1 MSIRTPTQAVE
12 YATRYLASGYNG
24 YCLAHVQDAY
34 NAKPVYASAIEAW
47 NNSRHK
53 HPTTNLAAAPF
64 GAPIYWYQSG
74 NPYGHIA
81 IHLKGDSMY
90 TTDSGAGYPHTDSIQ
105 KWQNQ
110 YGYQPLGWTEDIENQ
125 LIPQLGDDE
134 DMPSAQ
140 EIAAAVW
147 SYVYDKNKSTT
158 YNQLQYTLTPENIAQ
173 AVWGFK
179 ANNNPQP
186 NMNCYEQL
194 KTAGQVSG
202 FAFTVND
209 ETHNNGKT
217 IYWLNTATFV
227 ITGFSSWNEWE
238 VWCKCMHMPT
248 DKYAKLTAEEWKDLS
263 AFIYRPR
270 R

>member
-1 MSIRTPTQAVE
+1 MTIRTPTEAVE
-12 YATRYLASGYNG
+12 YATRYLNKGYNG

-34 NAKPVYASAIEAW
+34 NATPVYASAIEAW
-47 NNSRHK
+47 NNSNHRHV
-53 HPTTNLAAAPF
+53 TTNLASAPF

-81 IHLKGDSMY
+81 IHLEGDNMY

-105 KWQNQ
+105 KWQTQ
-110 YGYQPLGWTEDIENQ
+110 YGYHPLGWTEDIENQ
-125 LIPQLGDDE
+125 IIPNLGDE

-147 SYVYDKNKSTT
+147 SYVYDKDKSTT
-158 YNQLQYTLTPENIAQ
+158 YNQLQYTLTPDNIAQ

-179 ANNNPQP
+179 ATNNPQP
-186 NMNCYEQL
+186 NVNTYEQL

-202 FAFTVND
+202 FAYTVDDGAHND
-209 ETHNNGKT
+209 GKT
-217 IYWLNTATFV
+217 IYWLNTATFST
-227 ITGFSSWNEWE
+227 TGFASWDEWE

-248 DKYAKLTAEEWKDLS
+248 DKYAKLTAEEWASLS
-263 AFIYRPR
+263 AFVHREIN
-270 R
+270 